1 MNKENRKAAKERRAK
16 EREHEAK
23 VAHYKKIWSW
33 VGPALIV
40 VVIVGLV
47 IASVLDSKRLSSK
60 SSSEDTSTAS
70 SAASASSA
78 STSASA
84 SLQTDTSLTI
94 EDGDTVNID
103 YVGSIDGVEF
113 QGGNTN
119 GSGADL
125 VIGSHT
131 YIDDFEEQLIGH
143 HPGDSVD
150 VTVKT
155 SPADFPLRRM
165 SFSYYFLLSF
175 FQSRFDVL
183 KKVHLLIPQ
192 FIPQFCNTPAPS
204 AHRRSGKPRQT
215 PQS

>member
-1 MNKENRKAAKERRAK
+1 MNKENRKAAKEQRAK

-33 VGPALIV
+33 AGPALIV
-40 VVIVGLV
+40 VVIVGLI
-47 IASVLDSKRLSSK
+47 IASVLDSKRLSAK
-60 SSSEDTSTAS
+60 SASEDTSTAS
-70 SAASASSA
+70 STSLA

-150 VTVKT
+150 VTVT
-155 SPADFPLRRM
+155 FPEDYGKDELNGKEAL
-165 SFSYYFLLSF
+165 F
-175 FQSRFDVL
+175 
-183 KKVHLLIPQ
+183 KVTVNGIY
-192 FIPQFCNTPAPS
+192 
-204 AHRRSGKPRQT
+204 K
-215 PQS
+215 

>member
-1 MNKENRKAAKERRAK
+1 MNKENRKAARERRAK

-33 VGPALIV
+33 AGPALII
-40 VVIVGLV
+40 VVIVGLI
-47 IASVLDSKRLSSK
+47 IASVLASTRLSAK
-60 SSSEDTSTAS
+60 SASEDTSTAS
-70 SAASASSA
+70 SAASASSASASSA

-113 QGGNTN
+113 EGGNTKGN
-119 GSGADL
+119 GADL

-150 VTVKT
+150 VTVT
-155 SPADFPLRRM
+155 FPEDYGKDELNGKEAL
-165 SFSYYFLLSF
+165 F
-175 FQSRFDVL
+175 
-183 KKVHLLIPQ
+183 KVTING
-192 FIPQFCNTPAPS
+192 IY
-204 AHRRSGKPRQT
+204 K
-215 PQS
+215 

>member
-1 MNKENRKAAKERRAK
+1 MNKENRKAARERRAK

-33 VGPALIV
+33 AGPALIV
-40 VVIVGLV
+40 VVIVGLI
-47 IASVLDSKRLSSK
+47 IASVLDSKRLSVK
-60 SSSEDTSTAS
+60 SASEDTST
-70 SAASASSA
+70 ASSA

-113 QGGNTN
+113 EGGNTKGN
-119 GSGADL
+119 GADL

-131 YIDDFEEQLIGH
+131 YIADFEEQLIGH

-150 VTVKT
+150 VTVT
-155 SPADFPLRRM
+155 FPEDYGKDELNGKEAL
-165 SFSYYFLLSF
+165 F
-175 FQSRFDVL
+175 
-183 KKVHLLIPQ
+183 KVTVNGIY
-192 FIPQFCNTPAPS
+192 
-204 AHRRSGKPRQT
+204 K
-215 PQS
+215 